1 MAYLECGIRQEGDFP
16 FEGTLVL
23 RQRLLRICRLFLCF
37 LLLFLFFLLLALHL
51 CPTLGTVKL
60 IVYLLQERHMVVEFH
75 QVKVTVQCQ
84 FALGIDSISIRVALL
99 ILCTALPRIVGIVRG
114 IAVHPVEDRQQIE
127 RHLVG
132 CLEILTVVE
141 RCTPVAD
148 AGPYGVLPGMILVGI
163 KILVDRC
170 IWFLY
175 LCMGSTLEVHVQV
188 LGQIPVDG
196 ELTVPEELFTE
207 GERQLGVYS
216 GSSTHQGFHIALLQL
231 VVVARHL
238 GIEGYVLRQPVQ
250 SETFQYVEPL
260 ALVLQS
266 LEWFPCLIN
275 RAPRIIQ
282 GSAPVVLALIHRRFT
297 RSILMLMTVGE

>member
-1 MAYLECGIRQEGDFP
+1 MAYLECSIRQEGDFP

-23 RQRLLRICRLFLCF
+23 RQRLLRISRLFLCF

-75 QVKVTVQCQ
+75 QVEVSVQCQ
-84 FALGIDSISIRVALL
+84 FALGIDGVSIRVALL

-175 LCMGSTLEVHVQV
+175 LCMGSTLEVHMQV
-188 LGQIPVDG
+188 LGQIP
-196 ELTVPEELFTE
+196 VPEELFTE

-231 VVVARHL
+231 IVVARHL

>member
-23 RQRLLRICRLFLCF
+23 RQRLLRISRLFLCF

-84 FALGIDSISIRVALL
+84 FALGIDGISIRVALL

-127 RHLVG
+127 RQPVG
-132 CLEILTVVE
+132 CLEILTIVE

-196 ELTVPEELFTE
+196 ELTVPEELLTE

-231 VVVARHL
+231 VVIARHL
-238 GIEGYVLRQPVQ
+238 GIEGYVLR
-250 SETFQYVEPL
+250 
-260 ALVLQS
+260 
-266 LEWFPCLIN
+266 
-275 RAPRIIQ
+275 
-282 GSAPVVLALIHRRFT
+282 
-297 RSILMLMTVGE
+297 

>member
-1 MAYLECGIRQEGDFP
+1 MAYLECSIRQEGDFP

-23 RQRLLRICRLFLCF
+23 RQRLLRICRQFLCF

-75 QVKVTVQCQ
+75 QVEVTVQCQ
-84 FALGIDSISIRVALL
+84 LALGIDGVSIRVTLL

-132 CLEILTVVE
+132 CLEILTIVE

-148 AGPYGVLPGMILVGI
+148 AGPYGILPGMILVGI

-231 VVVARHL
+231 VVIARHL
-238 GIEGYVLRQPVQ
+238 GIEGYVLR
-250 SETFQYVEPL
+250 
-260 ALVLQS
+260 
-266 LEWFPCLIN
+266 
-275 RAPRIIQ
+275 
-282 GSAPVVLALIHRRFT
+282 
-297 RSILMLMTVGE
+297 